1 MRTMATEAENK
12 SVVYQISL
20 RTPNGEEEKFHISSN
35 DSAAILRNR
44 ILMLPKLAV
53 YTAYHFEVENTQGGQ
68 DLYLDNYT
76 PFSEVPVIGEGTTIL
91 LVPDLYDAN
100 SIRYQIKRSVALLT
114 NKVPQISQLVKLNNE
129 ELPESLKDYVTQMEL
144 RAKQIEEKKDPQ
156 PLDLKVRVDESI
168 AEQDAAFKEMSMKN
182 WEAEKRTDLENFITL
197 FKSLNEEKPVPV
209 KSLSLSSYNPPS
221 SSRRALGDLI
231 YLRVGLVSL
240 LESRCKPRR
249 TTCSTSLVTWL
260 VSTPMPPPI
269 RSSALPTT
277 AAIRSCT
284 PLFLPLC
291 ALSRRVSS
299 SGTLAPS

>member
-20 RTPNGEEEKFHISSN
+20 RTPNGEEGKFHISSN

-44 ILMLPKLAV
+44 IPMLPKLAV

-76 PFSEVPVIGEGTTIL
+76 PFSEVPVIGEGATIL

-129 ELPESLKDYVTQMEL
+129 ELPESLKDYVTQMEQ

-156 PLDLKVRVDESI
+156 PLDLKLRLDESI
-168 AEQDAAFKEMSMKN
+168 AEQDSAFKEMSMKN

-221 SSRRALGDLI
+221 PSRRAMGDLI
-231 YLRVGLVSL
+231 YLRVGAVSL
-240 LESRCKPRR
+240 LESRCKLRR
-249 TTCSTSLVTWL
+249 TTCSTSRVTWL
-260 VSTPMPPPI
+260 ASTPTPPPI
-269 RSSALPTT
+269 RSSAPPTT
-277 AAIRSCT
+277 AAIRSCI
-284 PLFLPLC
+284 PPSLQLC

>member
-249 TTCSTSLVTWL
+249 TPCSTSRVTWR
-260 VSTPMPPPI
+260 VSTPTPPPI